1 MSNKPDDVSFQEELD
16 KMEYEPL
23 SPIEIKLCRNS
34 FILGI
39 VLLVVFYFVA
49 DIFFPGAHG

>member
-34 FILGI
+34 FVLGI

>member
-1 MSNKPDDVSFQEELD
+1 MSQQNEVKLQEEMD

-23 SPIEIKLCRNS
+23 DPVEIKLVRNS
-34 FILGI
+34 LILGI
-39 VLLVVFYFVA
+39 ALLVIFYFVA

>member
-1 MSNKPDDVSFQEELD
+1 MSNPNDLKFNEEIE

-23 SPIEIKLCRNS
+23 SPVEIKLCRNS
-34 FILGI
+34 MLLGL

-49 DIFFPGAHG
+49 DIFFPGAHGV